1 MSLTVNIADLAIAD
15 RVHRRVNSYFF
26 ANHLKAIQEVA
37 AESGYRFVQ
46 CPPEEE
52 ISRLPADLERA
63 MEERLAKARADYML
77 KKASAEQKQRWVDE
91 TLEDG
96 FAIAILWDILQA
108 LDDLGLRLQ
117 RHRQEYLPIDQLNF
131 APSVFDEEKEA
142 QPAAEV
148 AIDAPTTRHRWWW
161 PFSNSAK
168 A

>member
-52 ISRLPADLERA
+52 IGRLPAELERA
-63 MEERLAKARADYML
+63 MEERLAKARADYTL
-77 KKASAEQKQRWVDE
+77 RKASAEQKQRWVDE
-91 TLEDG
+91 ALEDG
-96 FAIAILWDILQA
+96 FASTILWEILQA

-148 AIDAPTTRHRWWW
+148 AIDAPNTRHRWWW